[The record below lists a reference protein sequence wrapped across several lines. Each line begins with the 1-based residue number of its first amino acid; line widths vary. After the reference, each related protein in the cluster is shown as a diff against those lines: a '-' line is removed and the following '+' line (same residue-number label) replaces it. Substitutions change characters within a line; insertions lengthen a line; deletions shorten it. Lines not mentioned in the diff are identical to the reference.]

1 MCHFLKPAAWKIAA
15 FLPVRKHS
23 AGSDSLHIPP
33 QKASIKC
40 PGLAGTP
47 ISRKSCRSSHHLAR
61 PPIAHRNKW
70 LAPNPRET
78 GWNSAPAIHVEA
90 ACLTRVSQR
99 PARACEPGMDPTRSG
114 ELELQD
120 HLGQHKAGAHGPAR
134 KLEPEET
141 VAWPSKAM
149 GIKGKGHLQTCE
161 LLIVLISSNLDCSL
175 EVLLFVLGGC
185 GWLLRQF
192 HHS

>member
-1 MCHFLKPAAWKIAA
+1 MY
-15 FLPVRKHS
+15 HS
-23 AGSDSLHIPP
+23 
-33 QKASIKC
+33 
-40 PGLAGTP
+40 GL
-47 ISRKSCRSSHHLAR
+47 R
-61 PPIAHRNKW
+61 
-70 LAPNPRET
+70 
-78 GWNSAPAIHVEA
+78 
-90 ACLTRVSQR
+90 
-99 PARACEPGMDPTRSG
+99 ARANLAWIQPGQG